1 MSFPTPGQHNR
12 PLIHQIS
19 APALPANQD
28 LNHPVTSSPD
38 SNESKYHITLT
49 PCTESHEKYD
59 KSPSTD
65 LQKQT
70 LSTSLE
76 NIVKHINPRTTTWV
90 CNREKINS
98 FQKLILLAF
107 FKFMIAVVII
117 FFSSIK

>member
-28 LNHPVTSSPD
+28 SNHPVTSSPD

-49 PCTESHEKYD
+49 PCTESLEKFD
-59 KSPSTD
+59 KSPPTD
-65 LQKQT
+65 LQKQS
-70 LSTSLE
+70 LSASLE

-90 CNREKINS
+90 SKREKFYS
-98 FQKLILLAF
+98 FHK
-107 FKFMIAVVII
+107 
-117 FFSSIK
+117 